1 MYRCTVLLC
10 GLRSRGGKLDI
21 RRCPRERYVPSKTA
35 LNHTHYGCIGGEN
48 SQNIS
53 EAGQE
58 ADLDV
63 QYAFGL
69 TYPTPGTFWS
79 VGGSPP
85 FNPDTITPENLNE
98 PYADVSV
105 GISPLVRWY

>member
-1 MYRCTVLLC
+1 MT
-10 GLRSRGGKLDI
+10 D
-21 RRCPRERYVPSKTA
+21 PQD
-35 LNHTHYGCIGGEN
+35 IGGEN
-48 SQNIS
+48 NQSLS

-85 FNPDTITPENLNE
+85 FDPDTSTPKNRNE
-98 PYADVSV
+98 PYGDVSRSASV
-105 GISPLVRWY
+105 NIVPILNWLS